1 MTTRVQSAS
10 MRKLALLIVL
20 VGVLT
25 ALGTTAASA
34 GRTAKIPPFPNIP
47 GNWSHAEI
55 NVTINGEPHTLI
67 LDRGRIV
74 QVSATQISI
83 LERTGPPAVVVP
95 VNSRTIVRIYSY
107 PATIYMLRRLMYAW
121 TMRIDGGPAVRIRV
135 VR

>member
-1 MTTRVQSAS
+1 
-10 MRKLALLIVL
+10 MRKFALLIAV
-20 VGVLT
+20 
-25 ALGTTAASA
+25 LGTLALSATAAFA
-34 GRTAKIPPFPNIP
+34 EKTPPFPNIP

-74 QVSATQISI
+74 QVSATQVT
-83 LERTGPPAVVVP
+83 LFERTGARVVVP
-95 VNSRTIVRIYSY
+95 MNAQTTVRIYGY
-107 PATIYMLRRLMYAW
+107 PATIYMLRRLMFTW

>member
-1 MTTRVQSAS
+1 MIARVHSES
-10 MRKLALLIVL
+10 VRKLALMV
-20 VGVLT
+20 
-25 ALGTTAASA
+25 ALLATFAAVAATAASA
-34 GRTAKIPPFPNIP
+34 AKIPPFPKIP

-74 QVSATQISI
+74 QMSATQISI

-95 VNSRTIVRIYSY
+95 VNSRTIVRIDGY

-121 TMRIDGGPAVRIRV
+121 TMRIDGGPAVRLRV

>member
-1 MTTRVQSAS
+1 MIARVHSES
-10 MRKLALLIVL
+10 VRKLALMV
-20 VGVLT
+20 
-25 ALGTTAASA
+25 ALLATFAAVAATAASA
-34 GRTAKIPPFPNIP
+34 AKIPPFPKIP

-74 QVSATQISI
+74 QMSATQISI

-95 VNSRTIVRIYSY
+95 VNSRTIVRIYGY

-121 TMRIDGGPAVRIRV
+121 TMRIDGGPAVRLRV

>member
-1 MTTRVQSAS
+1 
-10 MRKLALLIVL
+10 MRKCALLIAL
-20 VGVLT
+20 VGVVVT
-25 ALGTTAASA
+25 LGVSAASA
-34 GRTAKIPPFPNIP
+34 AGTAKLPPFPSIP

-55 NVTINGEPHTLI
+55 NVTIGGQPHTLI

-74 QVSATQISI
+74 QVSATQIAL

-95 VNSRTIVRIYSY
+95 VNSRTIVRMYGY

>member
-1 MTTRVQSAS
+1 MT
-10 MRKLALLIVL
+10 LALLASSRIVA
-20 VGVLT
+20 GQCSIT
-25 ALGTTAASA
+25 NTAASA
-34 GRTAKIPPFPNIP
+34 GRTAKVPPFPNIP

-74 QVSATQISI
+74 QVSATQIAL

-95 VNSRTIVRIYSY
+95 VNSRTIVRMYGY

>member
-95 VNSRTIVRIYSY
+95 VNSRTIVRIDGY

>member
-1 MTTRVQSAS
+1 
-10 MRKLALLIVL
+10 MRKFALLIAL
-20 VGVLT
+20 VGALT
-25 ALGTTAASA
+25 TLGATAASA
-34 GRTAKIPPFPNIP
+34 ARSAKIPPFPNIP

-74 QVSATQISI
+74 QSSATQISL

-95 VNSRTIVRIYSY
+95 VNSRTVVRIYGY
-107 PATIYMLRRLMYAW
+107 PATIYMLRKQMYAW
-121 TMRIDGGPAVRIRV
+121 TMRIDGGPAVRVRV

>member
-1 MTTRVQSAS
+1 VIAWVQTEA
-10 MRKLALLIVL
+10 MRKFALLIAV
-20 VGVLT
+20 
-25 ALGTTAASA
+25 LGTLALSATAASA
-34 GRTAKIPPFPNIP
+34 AKTPPFPNIP

-55 NVTINGEPHTLI
+55 NVTISGEPHTLI

-74 QVSATQISI
+74 QVSATQLTL
-83 LERTGPPAVVVP
+83 LERTGAKVVVP
-95 VNSRTIVRIYSY
+95 LSPQAMVRIYGY

>member
-1 MTTRVQSAS
+1 
-10 MRKLALLIVL
+10 MRKCAFLIAL
-20 VGVLT
+20 VGVVVT
-25 ALGTTAASA
+25 LGVAAASA
-34 GRTAKIPPFPNIP
+34 AGTPKVPPFPSIP

-55 NVTINGEPHTLI
+55 NVTIGGQPHTLI

-74 QVSATQISI
+74 QVSATQIT
-83 LERTGPPAVVVP
+83 LFERTGARVVVP
-95 VNSRTIVRIYSY
+95 VSSQTIVRMYGY

>member
-1 MTTRVQSAS
+1 
-10 MRKLALLIVL
+10 MRKCALLIAL
-20 VGVLT
+20 MGVVAT
-25 ALGTTAASA
+25 LGVAAASA
-34 GRTAKIPPFPNIP
+34 AGTAKVPPFPSIP

-55 NVTINGEPHTLI
+55 NVTVGGQPHTLI

-74 QVSATQISI
+74 QVSATQVT
-83 LERTGPPAVVVP
+83 LFERTGDKVVVP
-95 VNSRTIVRIYSY
+95 MNAQTVVRMYGY

>member
-1 MTTRVQSAS
+1 MIARVHSES
-10 MRKLALLIVL
+10 VRKLALMV
-20 VGVLT
+20 
-25 ALGTTAASA
+25 ALLATFAAVAATAASA
-34 GRTAKIPPFPNIP
+34 AKIPPFPKIP

-74 QVSATQISI
+74 QVSATQ
-83 LERTGPPAVVVP
+83 LTLFERAGAKVVIP
-95 VNSRTIVRIYSY
+95 INAQAIVRIYGYS
-107 PATIYMLRRLMYAW
+107 ATIYMLRRLMNAW

>member
-1 MTTRVQSAS
+1 
-10 MRKLALLIVL
+10 MRKFALLIAV
-20 VGVLT
+20 
-25 ALGTTAASA
+25 LGTLGLSATAASA
-34 GRTAKIPPFPNIP
+34 AKIPPFPNIP

-55 NVTINGEPHTLI
+55 NVTIAGEPHTLI

-74 QVSATQISI
+74 QVSATQLTL
-83 LERTGPPAVVVP
+83 LERTGAKVVVP
-95 VNSRTIVRIYSY
+95 LSPQAMVKIYGY